1 MGDKVLIHHGIPDQ
15 RWGVRRYQNYD
26 GTLTPAGRERYGYT
40 SSADTRYLAKASKKL
55 EEDYKNDLKTAKA
68 RYKDDLASIKD
79 YMDTKR
85 YGDARRKYEMQE
97 LKRDAKLN
105 YQNEVM
111 GIQEDYKFAKAD
123 IAEAIGSKNTGKK
136 VLAGYLL
143 GSGLTIAGKLV
154 KDLPIGGDQKRNAQ
168 IGKALKGAGIAT
180 ISLSTLLGGK
190 ALAAESKALR

>member
-1 MGDKVLIHHGIPDQ
+1 MGDKVLIHYGIPDQ

-26 GTLTPAGRERYGYT
+26 GTLTPEGRERYGYT

-55 EEDYKNDLKTAKA
+55 KKDYKSDLKAAKA
-68 RYKDDLASIKD
+68 RYKDDLVSIKE
-79 YMDTKR
+79 YMNTTR
-85 YGDARRKYEMQE
+85 YGDARRKYETHE

-136 VLAGYLL
+136 VLAGYLF

-154 KDLPIGGDQKRNAQ
+154 KDLPLGGDPKRNAQ

-180 ISLSTLLGGK
+180 ISISTLLGGK
-190 ALAAESKALR
+190 ALAAENKALR